1 MIRVLP
7 DIPKIRAHWDWR
19 SSKIPTYLEVP
30 MSDGTVVQYVP
41 EVRQEQQ
48 SVLDALQNIR
58 NMKAAIGSYQYK
70 EKEEVK

>member
-7 DIPKIRAHWDWR
+7 DIPKIRAHWDRR

-41 EVRQEQQ
+41 EVRQDQQ

-58 NMKAAIGSYQYK
+58 NMKAAIGGYQYK